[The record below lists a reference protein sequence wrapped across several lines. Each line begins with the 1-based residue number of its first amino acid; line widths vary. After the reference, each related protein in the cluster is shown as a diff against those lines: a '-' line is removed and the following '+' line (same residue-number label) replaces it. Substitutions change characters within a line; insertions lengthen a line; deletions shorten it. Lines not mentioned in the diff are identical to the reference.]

1 MLRNWQFM
9 FIFKPLVA
17 AVAIL
22 ALSGCAGGVER
33 WIVNTRVHQGDVAL
47 ARGNARD
54 AELAYRLALRVDPK
68 DDRARAGLVES
79 AGELAQSLYTSG
91 DFEDALATL
100 DEGLKVDPSSVRLAG
115 LKAMLEDA
123 RLKREIVISNYPTYK
138 EAGVTIQKAYEQLN
152 ATNKAILASL
162 KRFSYTYDTTDLTS
176 AIKRSYSLELDVARN
191 TNRLINYRELVS
203 AGIPESAH
211 ATTSAGAA
219 SLLPL
224 P

>member
-1 MLRNWQFM
+1 M
-9 FIFKPLVA
+9 FTYKPLVA
-17 AVAIL
+17 AAAIL

-68 DDRARAGLVES
+68 DERARAGLVES
-79 AGELAQSLYTSG
+79 AGELAQALYASG

-115 LKAMLEDA
+115 LKSTLEDA
-123 RLKREIVISNYPTYK
+123 KLKREIVISNYPTYK

-203 AGIPESAH
+203 AGIPEAAH

>member
-1 MLRNWQFM
+1 MLRNWPFTYT
-9 FIFKPLVA
+9 FRSILA
-17 AVAIL
+17 AISIV

-47 ARGNARD
+47 ASGNVRD
-54 AELAYRLALRVDPK
+54 AELAYRLALKIDPK
-68 DDRARAGLVES
+68 DPRARTGLVQS
-79 AGELAQSLYTSG
+79 AGALAQSLYANG

-100 DEGLKVDPSSVRLAG
+100 DEGLKVDPTSVRLAG
-115 LKAMLEDA
+115 LKATIDDA
-123 RLKREIVISNYPTYK
+123 KLKREIVISNYPTYK
-138 EAGVTIQKAYEQLN
+138 EAGVTLQKAYEQLD
-152 ATNKAILASL
+152 ATNKGILASL
-162 KRFSYTYDTTDLTS
+162 KRFSYTYDTSDLTS

-203 AGIPESAH
+203 AGIPESART
-211 ATTSAGAA
+211 TTSAGAA